1 MRNTINSTVIEEI
14 INVVYLPKANTA
26 SKGVITGAKK
36 SLLSSRAVWAQ
47 ETYTKTSHCKNEKIV
62 SQLK

>member
-1 MRNTINSTVIEEI
+1 MVLLEYINAA
-14 INVVYLPKANTA
+14 YLLKANTA

-47 ETYTKTSHCKNEKIV
+47 ET
-62 SQLK
+62 

>member
-1 MRNTINSTVIEEI
+1 MPYGSSYKFVII
-14 INVVYLPKANTA
+14 AQHNIAYLLKANTA

-47 ETYTKTSHCKNEKIV
+47 ET
-62 SQLK
+62 

>member
-1 MRNTINSTVIEEI
+1 MSDKINSMVLVEYV
-14 INVVYLPKANTA
+14 NAAYLLKANTA

-47 ETYTKTSHCKNEKIV
+47 ET
-62 SQLK
+62 